1 MKIFDIMA
9 GLVNTFLLKMIFPSG
24 VYKGVI
30 NTQISVYN
38 RLKKRAPQM
47 PENDLLNHLIISRV
61 EAPPRVTSKE
71 EEYAYYTPLLEN
83 PNKTLQDVIWVIVEY
98 EYIVS
103 DQGSI
108 FNRLSKIGFSQR
120 KILTAIDC
128 QKAEMR
134 AYLKESIE
142 KKVKKER

>member
-1 MKIFDIMA
+1 MKA
-9 GLVNTFLLKMIFPSG
+9 FLLKMIFPSG
-24 VYKGVI
+24 VYKSVI

-47 PENDLLNHLIISRV
+47 PENELLNHLIISRV

-83 PNKTLQDVIWVIVEY
+83 PNKTLQEVIWVIVEY

-103 DQGSI
+103 DQESI

-142 KKVKKER
+142 KKVEKRS